1 MLGDISDD
9 EANELIA
16 LFSNSVIENFL
27 NRGMV
32 ESKVFPVTHYIHV
45 ACYIL
50 YDQSYQYNILKKVAS
65 KISPEDIARRS
76 KSLGSRLNQLSFY
89 SICML
94 YLHGRAQVIH
104 DNLTKKK
111 VGETNIV
118 VEPETKK
125 KETKFILDF
134 WKRLSPNYLNDGQLT
149 VKNKKIRCL
158 SDDYIKKL
166 KDDMIPINN
175 NKEITKRLKQTIAH
189 LTIYSFLSQAE
200 CRLSISEQGPY
211 YFEGN
216 TEPLI
221 FKEFL
226 DLPTGDE
233 IFGIDMSGNMPYK
246 ITKIAPIPN
255 VIFGMTL
262 KDMKKIEFNDWS
274 TLFADPAEFSSN
286 ITSIGIWTRELMH
299 EKDLRYP
306 ENLGDLKPLSI
317 DILEELSEFAK
328 NATKELYVDISKW
341 SFTKK
346 LLFGTNLYANLVSA
360 LCTRYAGLED
370 DFNWTWAF
378 DIAANKPLKTDSID
392 EKRIKFYIEKLGK
405 KIKTNLDEKE
415 VKKLHITALEKYQ
428 GVHPFLTR
436 IFRRRKLQ
444 QIDPLYYYLQDE

>member
-16 LFSNSVIENFL
+16 LFSNSVLENFL

-65 KISPEDIARRS
+65 EISPEDIARRS

-89 SICML
+89 SLCML

-104 DNLTKKK
+104 DNLSKKK
-111 VGETNIV
+111 AGETNIV

-158 SDDYIKKL
+158 SDDYITKL
-166 KDDMIPINN
+166 KDDMIPIDD
-175 NKEITKRLKQTIAH
+175 NKELTKRLKQKIAH

-226 DLPTGDE
+226 DLHTGDE

-286 ITSIGIWTRELMH
+286 ITSIGIWTRELTH

-306 ENLGDLKPLSI
+306 ENLGDLKPLSL

-370 DFNWTWAF
+370 NFNWTWAF
-378 DIAANKPLKTDSID
+378 DIAANKPLKTDLLD

-405 KIKTNLDEKE
+405 KIKSNLDEKE

-444 QIDPLYYYLQDE
+444 QIDPLYYYLQD

>member
-1 MLGDISDD
+1 MLGDISDE

-16 LFSNSVIENFL
+16 LFSNSVLENFL

-89 SICML
+89 SLCML

-104 DNLTKKK
+104 DNLSKKK
-111 VGETNIV
+111 AGETNIV
-118 VEPETKK
+118 VESETKK

-166 KDDMIPINN
+166 KDDMIPIDD
-175 NKEITKRLKQTIAH
+175 NKELTKRLKQKIAH

-226 DLPTGDE
+226 DLHTGDE

-306 ENLGDLKPLSI
+306 ENLGDLKPLSL

-370 DFNWTWAF
+370 NFNWTWAF
-378 DIAANKPLKTDSID
+378 DIAANKPLKTDLLD

-405 KIKTNLDEKE
+405 KIKSNLDEKE

-444 QIDPLYYYLQDE
+444 QIDPLYYYLQD

>member
-1 MLGDISDD
+1 MLGNISDD

-111 VGETNIV
+111 AGETNIV

-158 SDDYIKKL
+158 SEDYIKKL

-175 NKEITKRLKQTIAH
+175 NKELTKRLKQTIAH

-211 YFEGN
+211 YFLGN
-216 TEPLI
+216 PESLI

-226 DLPTGDE
+226 DLHTGDE

-246 ITKIAPIPN
+246 ITKISPIPN

-306 ENLGDLKPLSI
+306 ENLGDLKPLSL

-378 DIAANKPLKTDSID
+378 DIAANKPLKTDLLD

-405 KIKTNLDEKE
+405 KIKSNLDEKE

-444 QIDPLYYYLQDE
+444 QIDPLYYYLQD

>member
-1 MLGDISDD
+1 
-9 EANELIA
+9 
-16 LFSNSVIENFL
+16 
-27 NRGMV
+27 
-32 ESKVFPVTHYIHV
+32 
-45 ACYIL
+45 
-50 YDQSYQYNILKKVAS
+50 
-65 KISPEDIARRS
+65 
-76 KSLGSRLNQLSFY
+76 
-89 SICML
+89 ML

-104 DNLTKKK
+104 DNLSKKK
-111 VGETNIV
+111 AGETNIV

-286 ITSIGIWTRELMH
+286 ITSIGIWTKELKH

-306 ENLGDLKPLSI
+306 ENLGDLKPLSL

-370 DFNWTWAF
+370 NFNWTWAF
-378 DIAANKPLKTDSID
+378 DIVANKPLKTDLLD

-405 KIKTNLDEKE
+405 KIKSNLDEKE
-415 VKKLHITALEKYQ
+415 VNKLHISALEKYQ

-436 IFRRRKLQ
+436 IFRRRKLH
-444 QIDPLYYYLQDE
+444 QIDPLYYYLQD